1 MLKVTNVWV
10 NKYASGKLLGFADV
24 AFSLDGSDSNHM
36 VWKNFKIFQGNN
48 GGIQIGL
55 PQRKDEEGKKDE
67 KGKVI
72 YYPLIT
78 ITREEEGGPGNDLLE
93 HIRAEVETAYHKK
106 STEGSRQKSSGSKG
120 NTGSGVGDDDVPF

>member
-1 MLKVTNVWV
+1 MLKVTKVWV

-24 AFSLDGSDSNHM
+24 HFSLDGGDTSHM
-36 VWKNFKIFQGNN
+36 VWKNFKIFQGKD
-48 GGIQIGL
+48 GSIQIGL

-67 KGKVI
+67 NGKVI

-93 HIRAEVETAYHKK
+93 HIRAEVELAYHKK
-106 STEGSRQKSSGSKG
+106 STDGDKPKPGKSKSSSD
-120 NTGSGVGDDDVPF
+120 SGIGDDDVPF